1 MTTVTKFEMDEKLSK
16 MNNLIMSFMDCTNNK
31 IKLMEEEIKQN
42 KNKINIL
49 EKELNDTKTN
59 NQEYKHKI
67 NILENELN
75 DSKTNNQ
82 EYKHKI
88 NILENELNDTKTN
101 NQEYK
106 HKINIHENDLILT
119 PKQPTIYITED
130 KLMMTS
136 VSYSTILKCN
146 IKDVEGN
153 IISNGETKYHHILLD
168 IFKKMDR
175 STIANYSS
183 FNVKPTDEKG
193 VHGYYWVDDLE
204 LSIQHRCANAT
215 LKEIIRMIKYKKY
228 TIKISIQLK
237 ADEIIH
243 FKN

>member
-59 NQEYKHKI
+59 KNKI
-67 NILENELN
+67 NIL
-75 DSKTNNQ
+75 
-82 EYKHKI
+82 
-88 NILENELNDTKTN
+88 
-101 NQEYK
+101 
-106 HKINIHENDLILT
+106 ENDLILT

-136 VSYSTILKCN
+136 VAYSTILKCN

-183 FNVKPTDEKG
+183 FNVKPTDEKS

-215 LKEIIRMIKYKKY
+215 LKEIIHMVKYKKY